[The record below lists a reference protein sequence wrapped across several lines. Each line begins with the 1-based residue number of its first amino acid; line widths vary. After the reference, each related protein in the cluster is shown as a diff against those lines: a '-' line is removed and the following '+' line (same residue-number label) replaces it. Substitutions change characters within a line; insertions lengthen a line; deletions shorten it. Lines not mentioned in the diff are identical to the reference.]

1 MGQTED
7 TELGGGKFD
16 LGRRDMSSA
25 LALVGHFIV

>member
-16 LGRRDMSSA
+16 LGGRDTSSA
-25 LALVGHFIV
+25 LALFGPFTV